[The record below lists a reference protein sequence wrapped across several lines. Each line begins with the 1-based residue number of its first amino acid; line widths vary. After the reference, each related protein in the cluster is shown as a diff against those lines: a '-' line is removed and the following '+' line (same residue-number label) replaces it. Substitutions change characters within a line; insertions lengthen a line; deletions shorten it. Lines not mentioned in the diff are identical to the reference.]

1 MLFLVAIWAF
11 AEAVLWFV
19 VADVPIMAVGA
30 LYGRRKALLAA
41 GIAAAMSALGGMA
54 VMVWAGADPAG
65 ATAAMVALPGID
77 EALFAEVVETWRADG
92 TWGMMLGSFTG
103 VPYKLYA
110 LAASQDGT
118 SMAAFFVLS
127 VLARLPRFV
136 MVALVSGTLAIR
148 LRGRMGDRW
157 FWALFV
163 WTWLGFYVWYFETM
177 GW

>member
-1 MLFLVAIWAF
+1 MLLLVALWSL

-41 GIAAAMSALGGMA
+41 GIAAVMAALGGMA
-54 VMVWAGADPAG
+54 VLLWAGSDPVG
-65 ATAAMVALPGID
+65 ATKSMVALPGID
-77 EALFAEVVETWRADG
+77 EAFVGEVRDLWREDG
-92 TWGMMLGSFTG
+92 AWGMMLGSFTG

-110 LAASQDGT
+110 LAAAQDGT
-118 SMAAFFVLS
+118 SMASFFVLS

-136 MVALVSGTLAIR
+136 MVALISGTLAIR
-148 LRGRMGDRW
+148 LRGRMGNRW
-157 FWALFV
+157 FWALFA